1 MKPYTLDKQTIDLEL
16 ELRDEMASLM
26 LSRQRGA
33 VPSEITSERDTAA
46 LYIKQVS
53 LSPRMTMQRELELA
67 KAIGSGWNELT
78 GIVEKN
84 VKRDKIFAD
93 LSQKVRELLKLENA
107 FPGVREKTPEIIMRT
122 LERATREQPDNP
134 FFRQSLE
141 RAKEIINTIDSAR
154 NEMVQGNLRL
164 VLSIAKLYRGR
175 GMTFDDLVQE
185 GNIGLIRAVVRFDHS
200 RGNRFTTYAAWWIRQ
215 SIIRSIYDKA
225 RLIRLPLRFIEL
237 KNCIFKSYYE
247 LFKEFGR
254 EPTPA
259 ETADRAG
266 VPVKEVQR
274 ALMLAAQP
282 VSLESCIGGTKVRL
296 EETLEDEDA
305 LSPVE
310 EYYSR
315 ELVEIMHKLLSTLKP
330 REEKIL
336 RMRFGFDGG
345 PVETLEVI
353 GKKLQLSK
361 ERIRQI
367 QNEALNKLKNTDDA
381 QPWLRNLI

>member
-1 MKPYTLDKQTIDLEL
+1 MD
-16 ELRDEMASLM
+16 SLK

-46 LYIKQVS
+46 FYIRQIS
-53 LSPRMTMQRELELA
+53 QSPRMTMQRELELA
-67 KAIGSGWNELT
+67 KSIENGRNELV
-78 GIVEKN
+78 GIVEKHAGRN
-84 VKRDKIFAD
+84 KVFAD

-107 FPGVREKTPEIIMRT
+107 FPGVREKAPRIILRT
-122 LERATREQPDNP
+122 LERATREQPENP

-141 RAKEIINTIDSAR
+141 RTREIMNAVDSAR
-154 NEMVQGNLRL
+154 NELIQGNLRL
-164 VLSIAKLYRGR
+164 VLCIARLYRGR

-185 GNIGLIRAVVRFDHS
+185 GNIGLIRAVVRFDHN

-215 SIIRSIYDKA
+215 SIIRGIYDKA

-259 ETADRAG
+259 ETAERAE

-274 ALMLAAQP
+274 VLMLAAQP
-282 VSLESCIGGTKVRL
+282 ISLETRIRETEVRL

-345 PVETLEVI
+345 PVETLEMI
-353 GKKLQLSK
+353 GKKLKLSK

-367 QNEALNKLKNTDDA
+367 QNEALSKLRNTDL
-381 QPWLRNLI
+381 QPCLRNLI